1 MARKT
6 GEQRLRRRR
15 GDSDAG
21 YSVLEA
27 AIVLPV
33 VFFLLMVVVQ
43 WAIVWH
49 ARSVTEAAAQEGLR
63 TAEAYQATAAAGRTD
78 TLTYLGQV
86 APHSLPNPDVT
97 VTRTA
102 GTATVQVTARVASVI
117 PFGHFIV
124 TETASGPVE
133 NYVNAP

>member
-1 MARKT
+1 MTIRS
-6 GEQRLRRRR
+6 RLHRQVDGGRC
-15 GDSDAG
+15 DAG

-33 VFFLLMVVVQ
+33 VFFLSMLIAQ

-63 TAEAYQATAAAGRTD
+63 TTENYQGTTSQGHAD
-78 TLTYLGQV
+78 TVTYLSQV
-86 APHSLPNPDVT
+86 APRSLPNPHVT

-102 GTATVQVTARVASVI
+102 RTATVTVTATVASVI
-117 PFGHFIV
+117 PFGHFTV
-124 TETASGPVE
+124 TETVTGPVE
-133 NYVNAP
+133 TYVDAP

>member
-1 MARKT
+1 MRERPRHRDVD
-6 GEQRLRRRR
+6 G
-15 GDSDAG
+15 G

-33 VFFLLMVVVQ
+33 VFFLIMLIAQ

-63 TAEAYQATAAAGRTD
+63 TTEAYQATAEQGRAD
-78 TLTYLGQV
+78 TVTYLAQV
-86 APHSLPNPDVT
+86 APRSLPNPRIS

-102 GTATVQVTARVASVI
+102 RTATVTVTARVASVI
-117 PFGHFIV
+117 PFGHFTV
-124 TETASGPVE
+124 TESASGPVE
-133 NYVNAP
+133 TYVSAP

>member
-1 MARKT
+1 MPTASIRR
-6 GEQRLRRRR
+6 RLRHEELD
-15 GDSDAG
+15 GG

-27 AIVLPV
+27 AIVFPI
-33 VFFLLMVVVQ
+33 VFFLIMLVAQ

-63 TAEAYQATAAAGRTD
+63 TAESYQSTAAAGRAD
-78 TLTYLGQV
+78 ALTYLGQV
-86 APHSLPNPDVT
+86 APRSLPNPDVT

-102 GTATVQVTARVASVI
+102 STATVQVTARVASVI
-117 PFGHFIV
+117 PFGHFSV

>member
-1 MARKT
+1 MGTEGLRH
-6 GEQRLRRRR
+6 RLRH
-15 GDSDAG
+15 SDADGG

-27 AIVLPV
+27 AIVLPI
-33 VFFLLMVVVQ
+33 VFFLIMLIAQ

-63 TAEAYQATAAAGRTD
+63 STETYQATAAQGRAD
-78 TLTYLGQV
+78 TATYLSQV
-86 APHSLPNPDVT
+86 APHSLPNPHVT

-102 GTATVQVTARVASVI
+102 ASATVTVTATVASVI
-117 PFGHFIV
+117 PFGHFTV

-133 NYVNAP
+133 TYVDAP

>member
-1 MARKT
+1 MSELST
-6 GEQRLRRRR
+6 QRRTRHPR
-15 GDSDAG
+15 GGDDG

-33 VFFLLMVVVQ
+33 VFFLIMLIAQ

-63 TAEAYQATAAAGRTD
+63 TTQAYQSTAAAGRAD
-78 TLTYLGQV
+78 TIAYLGQV
-86 APHSLPNPDVT
+86 APHSLPRPAVT
-97 VTRTA
+97 VTRN
-102 GTATVQVTARVASVI
+102 GTSATVTVTAHVASVI
-117 PFGHFIV
+117 PFGHFTV

-133 NYVNAP
+133 TYVDAP

>member
-1 MARKT
+1 VHAPSIRR
-6 GEQRLRRRR
+6 RLRQEERD
-15 GDSDAG
+15 GG

-27 AIVLPV
+27 AIVLPI
-33 VFFLLMVVVQ
+33 VFFLIMLVAQ

-63 TAEAYQATAAAGRTD
+63 TAEAYQSTAAAGRTD

-117 PFGHFIV
+117 PFGHFTA

>member
-1 MARKT
+1 MSAESLRH
-6 GEQRLRRRR
+6 RLRHT
-15 GDSDAG
+15 DADGG

-27 AIVLPV
+27 AIVLPI
-33 VFFLLMVVVQ
+33 VFFLIMAIAQ

-63 TAEAYQATAAAGRTD
+63 TTENYQATAAQGKSD
-78 TLTYLGQV
+78 TVSYLSQV
-86 APHSLPNPDVT
+86 APHSLPSPKIT

-102 GTATVQVTARVASVI
+102 RTATVTVTATVASVI
-117 PFGHFIV
+117 PFGHFTV

-133 NYVNAP
+133 TYVDAP

>member
-1 MARKT
+1 MRAESLRH
-6 GEQRLRRRR
+6 RLRH
-15 GDSDAG
+15 GDLDGG

-27 AIVLPV
+27 AIVLPI
-33 VFFLLMVVVQ
+33 VFFLIMLIAQ

-63 TAEAYQATAAAGRTD
+63 TTENYQATASQGRAD
-78 TLTYLGQV
+78 TVSYLSQV
-86 APHSLPNPDVT
+86 APHSLPNPQVS

-102 GTATVQVTARVASVI
+102 QTATVTVTAKVASVI
-117 PFGHFIV
+117 PFGHFTV

-133 NYVNAP
+133 NYVEAP

>member
-1 MARKT
+1 VTRGT
-6 GEQRLRRRR
+6 RRPPHPDGE
-15 GDSDAG
+15 SDAG

-33 VFFLLMVVVQ
+33 VFLLLMIIVQ

-63 TAEAYQATAAAGRTD
+63 TAEAYQATAAAGRAD
-78 TLTYLGQV
+78 TVDYLTQV
-86 APHSLPNPDVT
+86 AGRSLTAPQVA
-97 VTRTA
+97 VTRTPR
-102 GTATVQVTARVASVI
+102 TATVRVTAHVASVI
-117 PFGHFIV
+117 PFGHYTV

-133 NYVNAP
+133 SYVSAP

>member
-1 MARKT
+1 VT
-6 GEQRLRRRR
+6 RRTCHP
-15 GDSDAG
+15 GDRDGDAG

-33 VFFLLMVVVQ
+33 VFLLLMVIAQ

-63 TAEAYQATAAAGRTD
+63 TTAAYQASAAAGRAD
-78 TLTYLGQV
+78 TVSYLTQV
-86 APHSLPNPDVT
+86 AGRSLPDPQVS

-102 GTATVQVTARVASVI
+102 RTATVRVTARVASVI
-117 PFGHFIV
+117 PFGHFTV

-133 NYVNAP
+133 NFVAAP